1 MSRSWPDAP
10 CLASGLLSWSPAR
23 GGPSPQAMAARAHA
37 VARSGIPCA
46 GVGAAAWVAGPDDME
61 VEPAHA
67 AGPAPHEGPLGGGGG
82 EPGDDAWAAGVGPDP
97 AVGGGEGDY
106 GTVLSAADVT
116 ALLADR
122 DEAASPGVT
131 LKAVLSAAQA
141 LWDASDQYAVC
152 CRGTGRALIL
162 RSLRGDVCAFERDW
176 VADGGPPV
184 CPRGLVPQLLE
195 VAARADAELLRAL
208 WAGPL

>member
-1 MSRSWPDAP
+1 
-10 CLASGLLSWSPAR
+10 
-23 GGPSPQAMAARAHA
+23 MA
-37 VARSGIPCA
+37 
-46 GVGAAAWVAGPDDME
+46 GAAGGTAGR
-61 VEPAHA
+61 ATSSLA
-67 AGPAPHEGPLGGGGG
+67 AEGPLGGGGG